1 MGGRGAYKNLSPRQR
16 TMILMTLIVTPKTDK
31 PAFRQMQSE
40 TLQEMKQ
47 QGRMSLKS
55 DNFYSKRMYFGSDEM
70 ENIVEHCFDNE
81 ELDAAKNL
89 HDIIPKLK
97 NGKYEPINMKRKN
110 YKKKMRDGFRNYVK
124 YEFNYNGQNYE
135 LKCAAKRSKRSKHGY
150 IIEHPYSLKK
160 IEEK

>member
-1 MGGRGAYKNLSPRQR
+1 MGGRGAYRNLSPQQR

-31 PAFRQMQSE
+31 LAFRQMQSE
-40 TLQEMKQ
+40 TLQVMKQ
-47 QGRMSLKS
+47 QNSVSLK
-55 DNFYSKRMYFGSDEM
+55 NNNLYSKRMYFGSKEK

-81 ELDAAKNL
+81 ELDVAKNL
-89 HDIIPKLK
+89 HNILPKLK

-124 YEFNYNGQNYE
+124 YEFKNKGQYYE
-135 LKCAAKRSKRSKHGY
+135 LKCAAKRSKWSKHGY
-150 IIEHPYSLKK
+150 IIEHPYFLKK